1 MTPRIPPLLLIA
13 GALAGCAGTAASHV
27 RSVRTEAPRVAIL
40 AADDASP
47 AVLQRLA
54 ANARLRAAG
63 GPATLTVRRVG
74 GLFEAQAQSAALA
87 AEGYDTVI
95 GVGAVARAAVGQAA
109 SAEVGDG
116 TRWSASAAR

>member
-13 GALAGCAGTAASHV
+13 GAVAGCAGTAASHV
-27 RSVRTEAPRVAIL
+27 RPVRTEAPRVAIL

-47 AVLQRLA
+47 AVLQRVA
-54 ANARLRAAG
+54 TN